1 MSNKQKETKEMIE
14 TLALLYNISEDK
26 LSYYDSGS
34 EIQIFTN
41 ECNKPKL
48 DVYADEV
55 KPHAEKIYSRP
66 IDSVTVEHNNGINI
80 LVKFG
85 SKSKNKFQIQ

>member
-1 MSNKQKETKEMIE
+1 MSTSNNEKEEMINGLE
-14 TLALLYNISEDK
+14 MLYGIDE

-34 EIQIFTN
+34 EIQIFKN
-41 ECNKPKL
+41 KCNKPKL

-55 KPHAEKIYSRP
+55 KPLAEKIYSRP